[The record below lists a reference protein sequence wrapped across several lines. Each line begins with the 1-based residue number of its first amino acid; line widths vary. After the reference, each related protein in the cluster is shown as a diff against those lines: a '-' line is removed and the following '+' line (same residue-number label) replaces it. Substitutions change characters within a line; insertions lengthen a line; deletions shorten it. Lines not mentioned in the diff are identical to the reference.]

1 MMEELYKVMDD
12 LLDVEFQMKS
22 GIDLLK
28 ELEEFYLSNPETE
41 ASEARK
47 LAVLIKG
54 YLQSMKSNIREII
67 RYIDDT
73 TLEKSNE
80 EKKDEQEAES
90 TMSEKVQEFVNL
102 TITEHTG
109 KAYSEWKL
117 NQDKEAVSEIDKKY
131 QELLETLSPEQ
142 EEVITE
148 YCNAIFS
155 SGAEHKKELILMK
168 SLFEE
173 MGVTYAAQCQA
184 GSVSSAWRGCR
195 RKAGAATSY
204 SQKSRA
210 VSKFSQ

>member
-28 ELEEFYLSNPETE
+28 ELEEFYLSNPETK

-155 SGAEHKKELILMK
+155 SGADTEEFFYRLGLKDGLNLKNTVK
-168 SLFEE
+168 SVLE
-173 MGVTYAAQCQA
+173 MI
-184 GSVSSAWRGCR
+184 S
-195 RKAGAATSY
+195 
-204 SQKSRA
+204 
-210 VSKFSQ
+210 

>member
-28 ELEEFYLSNPETE
+28 ELEEFYLSNPETK

-155 SGAEHKKELILMK
+155 SGAETEEFFYRLGLKDGLNLKNTVK
-168 SLFEE
+168 SVLE
-173 MGVTYAAQCQA
+173 ML
-184 GSVSSAWRGCR
+184 S
-195 RKAGAATSY
+195 
-204 SQKSRA
+204 
-210 VSKFSQ
+210 

>member
-1 MMEELYKVMDD
+1 MEELYKVMDD
-12 LLDVEFQMKS
+12 LLEVEFQMKA
-22 GIDLLK
+22 GMDILK

-41 ASEARK
+41 ESEARK

-80 EKKDEQEAES
+80 EKKDKQEAES

-102 TITEHTG
+102 TITEHMG

-117 NQDKEAVSEIDKKY
+117 NQDKESVSEIDKKY
-131 QELLETLSPEQ
+131 QKLLETLSPEQ

-155 SGAEHKKELILMK
+155 SGADTEEFFYRLGLKDGLNLK
-168 SLFEE
+168 STVKSVLE
-173 MGVTYAAQCQA
+173 MI
-184 GSVSSAWRGCR
+184 S
-195 RKAGAATSY
+195 
-204 SQKSRA
+204 
-210 VSKFSQ
+210 

>member
-1 MMEELYKVMDD
+1 MEELYKVMDD
-12 LLDVEFQMKS
+12 LLEVEFQIKS
-22 GIDLLK
+22 GMDILK
-28 ELEEFYLSNPETE
+28 ELEEFYMLEKETE
-41 ASEARK
+41 KSEARK
-47 LAVLIKG
+47 VAVLMKG

-80 EKKDEQEAES
+80 EKKVKQESES
-90 TMSEKVQEFVNL
+90 TMSEEVQEFVNL
-102 TITEHTG
+102 TITEHMV

-155 SGAEHKKELILMK
+155 SGAET
-168 SLFEE
+168 EE
-173 MGVTYAAQCQA
+173 FFYRLGLKDGLNLKNTVKLVLEMI
-184 GSVSSAWRGCR
+184 S
-195 RKAGAATSY
+195 
-204 SQKSRA
+204 
-210 VSKFSQ
+210 

>member
-1 MMEELYKVMDD
+1 
-12 LLDVEFQMKS
+12 MKS

-28 ELEEFYLSNPETE
+28 ELEEFYLSNPETK

-117 NQDKEAVSEIDKKY
+117 NQDKEPVSEIEKKY

-155 SGAEHKKELILMK
+155 SGADTEEFFYRLGLKDGLNLKNTVK
-168 SLFEE
+168 SVLE
-173 MGVTYAAQCQA
+173 MI
-184 GSVSSAWRGCR
+184 S
-195 RKAGAATSY
+195 
-204 SQKSRA
+204 
-210 VSKFSQ
+210 

>member
-54 YLQSMKSNIREII
+54 YLQSMKSNIRELI

-80 EKKDEQEAES
+80 EKKDKQEAES

-102 TITEHTG
+102 TITEHMG

-117 NQDKEAVSEIDKKY
+117 NQDKEPVSEIEKKY

-155 SGAEHKKELILMK
+155 SGAETEEFFYRLGLKDGLNLKNTVK
-168 SLFEE
+168 SVLE
-173 MGVTYAAQCQA
+173 MI
-184 GSVSSAWRGCR
+184 S
-195 RKAGAATSY
+195 
-204 SQKSRA
+204 
-210 VSKFSQ
+210 

>member
-102 TITEHTG
+102 TITEHMG

-117 NQDKEAVSEIDKKY
+117 KQDKEPVSEIDKKY
-131 QELLETLSPEQ
+131 QKLLETLSPEQ

-155 SGAEHKKELILMK
+155 SGADT
-168 SLFEE
+168 EE
-173 MGVTYAAQCQA
+173 FFYRLGLKDGLNLKNTVKLVLEMI
-184 GSVSSAWRGCR
+184 S
-195 RKAGAATSY
+195 
-204 SQKSRA
+204 
-210 VSKFSQ
+210 

>member
-1 MMEELYKVMDD
+1 MEELYKVMDD
-12 LLDVEFQMKS
+12 LLEVEFQMKA
-22 GIDLLK
+22 GMDILK

-80 EKKDEQEAES
+80 EKKDKQESES
-90 TMSEKVQEFVNL
+90 TMSEEVQEFVNL
-102 TITEHTG
+102 TITEHMG
-109 KAYSEWKL
+109 KAYLEWKL
-117 NQDKEAVSEIDKKY
+117 NQDKESVSEIDKKY
-131 QELLETLSPEQ
+131 QKLLETLSPEQ

-155 SGAEHKKELILMK
+155 SGADTEEFFYRLGLKDGLKLRKVIKSILK
-168 SLFEE
+168 S
-173 MGVTYAAQCQA
+173 
-184 GSVSSAWRGCR
+184 
-195 RKAGAATSY
+195 
-204 SQKSRA
+204 
-210 VSKFSQ
+210 FS